1 MKTHKIGATL
11 DWAGPVQIGR
21 DFPDLSAW
29 SAAAT
34 LRGRG
39 FKHDLAAA
47 LIHTG
52 GKTIL
57 RLTAAPAAQARWKS
71 GEAALDVK
79 FIRPDGVTLITPAAL
94 LTLEHAITGA

>member
-29 SAAAT
+29 SAVAT

-39 FKHDLAAA
+39 FKHMLYAA
-47 LIHTG
+47 LTYAG

-57 RLTAAPAAQARWKS
+57 RLTATPPEQTRWKS
-71 GEAALDVK
+71 GAAALDVK
-79 FIRPDGVTLITPAAL
+79 FIRPDGVTLITPTAL
-94 LTLEHAITGA
+94 LTLEHAITGD